1 MADKLEATKRWRHA
15 IERKAREYSSR
26 ANQLATLFDAD
37 MPVAL
42 ATLDRVL
49 AALESYAALAA
60 PQNRPAAASTA
71 GATASVARPAD
82 EMAAAEGSAAHD
94 ADEAEVAAPEA
105 ERNEGPERGSP
116 R

>member
-71 GATASVARPAD
+71 RRDGV
-82 EMAAAEGSAAHD
+82 
-94 ADEAEVAAPEA
+94 
-105 ERNEGPERGSP
+105 GSP
-116 R
+116 AGRRDGGG